1 MSRIARPRGLK
12 TQLQATKDTYQ
23 CSSAIDDNTTECAYY
38 DELELSGTVGMF
50 TTRQN
55 NAVTSQISTKTPS
68 FLPEIQRIASKTETP
83 LRITKLEEHLKKRL
97 DERDKQISV
106 LTAENEELTT
116 RCATNRAIMDEL
128 QKELEELTAQLKEK
142 TRQLVEKTGQLETEQ
157 VITADLLSKF
167 TALQESHDTLQIEN
181 TILREKLKDLGD
193 SSTKHDNDI
202 FAKIDTK
209 EFSGSRNARNVHTM
223 QAIAKRLSLDKDA
236 EDDTHHSPSSQISSN
251 KLSTRASGNLEED
264 IENSYITISQGASDV
279 ALSNNIAGLHASVSK
294 PSDFLGGCTG
304 EGLQKRLKNAN
315 SHNYTAYLDN
325 IGDLDDLE
333 IDDTED
339 NANITASY
347 ADELRPKREVIDNL
361 RDSSTGLGLP
371 KEDATYS
378 EVYCSRSK
386 SRNTSLLD
394 DMQDSLL
401 NGSLSPHAISHA
413 AELELVVQ
421 DTGSDDC
428 VQASHLSASLM
439 KSHSFANNNSN
450 VANNEETTYANAEE
464 ICVGRSDR
472 QVSLG
477 DNSINSSGLDSMI
490 LGTMKQL
497 TNNTTNPNPKV
508 KIECTQSGITHNNDE
523 KDTTSIK
530 DDSDNDNTG
539 LVTKEAGAG
548 VALEIMF
555 HDPPHKQMSAARNQ
569 KLLEAQNQR
578 VQQFKERRAQMRQ
591 RELEEAAE
599 QSDLVHSRSS
609 SSMIGSPDS
618 HKRNINVSRRSA
630 RPRGKQSL
638 VGGSHQEPHAQT
650 NVTSSISNPDREVS
664 SSKGCVDRRG
674 SFSANA
680 NNGST
685 NYHENDEGI
694 RSSGVGVEG
703 TELVYKISNRPTKS
717 AAQQQQE
724 AHFLE
729 YLPPAKFDNSS
740 FVQKLI
746 LHNLLP
752 GTANYE
758 RRMLAMDNVSR
769 ERGHLLLVFRDT
781 ERKSY
786 HSCVKVDELS
796 GNLIKVDGPDNMPNE
811 LAQTIIES
819 MLKYDSSSRSFLIV
833 DQRQLSTLVVAIT
846 LKVRRKKVSGR

>member
-1 MSRIARPRGLK
+1 MARVARPRGLK
-12 TQLQATKDTYQ
+12 TQMQATMGAPPGSTGT
-23 CSSAIDDNTTECAYY
+23 DNKTTECAYY

-55 NAVTSQISTKTPS
+55 SAATSQLTNKTPS
-68 FLPEIQRIASKTETP
+68 FLPDLSRVTNKTETP
-83 LRITKLEEHLKKRL
+83 LRTTKLEEHLRKRL

-106 LTAENEELTT
+106 LTAENEELTAH
-116 RCATNRAIMDEL
+116 CATNRAIMDGL

-157 VITADLLSKF
+157 VITADLLSKL
-167 TALQESHDTLQIEN
+167 TVLQEAHDTLQIEN
-181 TILREKLKDLGD
+181 SILRKRLKDLGT
-193 SSTKHDNDI
+193 SSIKPDEDI
-202 FAKIDTK
+202 STEVGTHGFD
-209 EFSGSRNARNVHTM
+209 GPRNARSIHTM
-223 QAIAKRLSLDKDA
+223 QSIARRLSLDK
-236 EDDTHHSPSSQISSN
+236 EETTPHSSPSQISSDR
-251 KLSTRASGNLEED
+251 LSDKASSHSSGSPGEC
-264 IENSYITISQGASDV
+264 IESYIAISQGASE
-279 ALSNNIAGLHASVSK
+279 AILPNSMTGLHASVSK
-294 PSDFLGGCTG
+294 PSNFI
-304 EGLQKRLKNAN
+304 EGDIDEGQQKRQRGA
-315 SHNYTAYLDN
+315 STHNYTTYLDN
-325 IGDLDDLE
+325 VGDLDDLE
-333 IDDTED
+333 LDDQED
-339 NANITASY
+339 TVNMTASY
-347 ADELRPKREVIDNL
+347 ADELRPTREVVDNL
-361 RDSSTGLGLP
+361 KDTASPGLP
-371 KEDATYS
+371 REDASYS

-386 SRNTSLLD
+386 SRNTSLICD
-394 DMQDSLL
+394 AQDSLF

-413 AELELVVQ
+413 AELELIVQ
-421 DTGSDDC
+421 GNESDDC

-450 VANNEETTYANAEE
+450 VVNNDDIYTNAEE
-464 ICVGRSDR
+464 IRIDKPDGQAS
-472 QVSLG
+472 QEE
-477 DNSINSSGLDSMI
+477 NSINSSGLDSTI
-490 LGTMKQL
+490 LGALKQA
-497 TNNTTNPNPKV
+497 TDNATANNKV
-508 KIECTQSGITHNNDE
+508 EAECIQSDIRNSTVDPVTAEGD
-523 KDTTSIK
+523 DT
-530 DDSDNDNTG
+530 DAG

-548 VALEIMF
+548 VALEIIF
-555 HDPPHKQMSAARNQ
+555 DDTPNRQMSAVRNQ

-609 SSMIGSPDS
+609 SSMLGSPGS
-618 HKRNINVSRRSA
+618 NKRNVHLNRRSA
-630 RPRGKQSL
+630 RPRKQSL
-638 VGGSHQEPHAQT
+638 AGDTHQEVHV
-650 NVTSSISNPDREVS
+650 NSSMTNPDKVS
-664 SSKGCVDRRG
+664 GYSGSYAERRG
-674 SFSANA
+674 SFSAHA
-680 NNGST
+680 NPSAASHLESDTSIKGS
-685 NYHENDEGI
+685 
-694 RSSGVGVEG
+694 GVEG
-703 TELVYKISNRPTKS
+703 TELVYKVSNRPAAKS
-717 AAQQQQE
+717 AAQQE
-724 AHFLE
+724 PHFIE

-796 GNLIKVDGPDNMPNE
+796 GSLIKVDGPDNMPNE

-819 MLKYDSSSRSFLIV
+819 MLKYDSSSRSFLVV